1 MQSDPAGNL
10 HGRWVLTSKGQPH
23 DYSYAASRFGL
34 QPSGLA
40 WDAEL
45 LWGISDQSSSCPGC
59 LFMLHPEEIGEE
71 ALLLQEDALP
81 ITHRGEILPF
91 DGGQGSSN
99 VRKKAITPATSAS
112 GIALTGFI
120 LPLPSVTTF
129 RISSSDFDWT

>member
-99 VRKKAITPATSAS
+99 VRKKAITPVTSAS
-112 GIALTGFI
+112 EMVLTGFI